1 MLAIVI
7 PETLLDEILFLIF
20 LPIIL
25 SPASTRWSLFYN
37 LYPFIFLSEFI
48 IGFSSIG
55 GPNRNPPNC
64 TILDNRVFEKL
75 VLADNHFQ
83 MLYEFLKFVY

>member
-1 MLAIVI
+1 MI
-7 PETLLDEILFLIF
+7 E
-20 LPIIL
+20 
-25 SPASTRWSLFYN
+25 
-37 LYPFIFLSEFI
+37 
-48 IGFSSIG
+48 FSSIG

-83 MLYEFLKFVY
+83 MLYEFLKFVYLLIMIYVDNHFHH

>member
-1 MLAIVI
+1 MK
-7 PETLLDEILFLIF
+7 FFFCFF

-37 LYPFIFLSEFI
+37 LYPLVFLSEFI
-48 IGFSSIG
+48 IAFYSIG

-75 VLADNHFQ
+75 VLADESFSNA
-83 MLYEFLKFVY
+83 LRISEVCVLVNNDLCG

>member
-1 MLAIVI
+1 MI
-7 PETLLDEILFLIF
+7 E
-20 LPIIL
+20 
-25 SPASTRWSLFYN
+25 
-37 LYPFIFLSEFI
+37 
-48 IGFSSIG
+48 FSSIG